1 MSLEKTENVA
11 ENTANEQAEPEM
23 HKPPSVLWLVIP
35 LVLIA
40 LYAAFSR

>member
-1 MSLEKTENVA
+1 MDTEKTADKTVSGPA
-11 ENTANEQAEPEM
+11 EGEM

-35 LVLIA
+35 LVLIM